1 MPLSP
6 DPGPEFDVL
15 LAYMRAVRNFEFSG
29 YKRAGLARRI
39 TKRMRAVGA
48 ETYPEY
54 QAYLEAHPGEFAE
67 LFNTILINVTAF
79 FRDEA
84 LWEYLRTDVVPQ
96 ILAARGPSDPIR
108 VWCAGCA
115 TGQEAYT
122 LAIVLAEALGETQF
136 RERVKLYGTDLDDDA
151 LATARQGVYQDRD
164 VAAMPAELVE
174 RYFERDGQRL
184 TFRKDLRRLL
194 IFGRNDLMQDAPI
207 SRIDLLTCRN
217 TLMYFDA
224 PTQARILA
232 RFQFALNEGG
242 VLVLGRAETL
252 LTHTSLFVP
261 VDLKRRVF
269 MKAPRY
275 RGMAGDAVAANSYG
289 WRSRLAPG
297 TRNVDGELR
306 DAAFDAAP
314 VAQLAIDR
322 TGRVLAINERARAL
336 FQLGAADIGR
346 PLQDLEV
353 SYRPFELRSLIDQAL
368 SEGRPV
374 VNGDVPWRAPG
385 GELRW
390 FDIRVA
396 PLLAP
401 TEFGSTTPPTG
412 AGVSATFSEVTRHKQ
427 LQQQVQEAQAELE
440 SAYQELQ
447 STNEELETTNEEL
460 HSTVEELE
468 TTNEEL
474 QSTNEELE
482 TMNEELQ
489 STNEELQTINDE
501 LRLRSEELNRL
512 NAFLESVFA
521 SLRAGVAVLDRDLR
535 VLGWSNRAADQWG
548 VRADEVI
555 GTRFLTLDIGLP
567 VAGLSEMIRA
577 CLAGTDNGEELVVAA
592 TNRRGRAIQCRVT
605 ARALLTRG
613 ELEPHGVLVL
623 MEDLAGA
630 PAQSVDGSGV
640 DGSGAD
646 GSGADGSGADG
657 SGVDGSGAD
666 GSGVDGS
673 GVDGSGVDG
682 SGVDGSGVDGSGADG
697 SGAIRVLGASA
708 EA

>member
-1 MPLSP
+1 MPLPP
-6 DPGPEFDVL
+6 DPGPEFDSL
-15 LAYMRAVRNFEFSG
+15 LAYMRAVRNFEFGG

-39 TKRMRAVGA
+39 TKRMRAIGV
-48 ETYPEY
+48 ETFPDY
-54 QAYLEAHPGEFAE
+54 QAHLETHPGEFGE

-84 LWEYLRTDVVPQ
+84 LWEYLRTEVVPQ
-96 ILAARGPSDPIR
+96 LLAIRGPMDPIR

-151 LATARQGVYQDRD
+151 LATARQGVYHERD
-164 VAAMPAELVE
+164 LAAVPPELVE
-174 RYFERDGQRL
+174 RYFEREGPRL

-232 RFQFALNEGG
+232 RFQFALNDGG

-261 VDLKRRVF
+261 VDLKRRIF
-269 MKAPRY
+269 MKAPRF
-275 RGMAGDAVAANSYG
+275 RGAPGELAAPNAYS
-289 WRSRLAPG
+289 WRARLAPG
-297 TRNVDGELR
+297 APGTRTADGELR

-322 TGRVLAINERARAL
+322 TGRVLAINERARTL
-336 FQLGAADIGR
+336 FQLGAADLGR

-374 VNGDVPWRAPG
+374 VSGDVPWRAPG

-396 PLLAP
+396 PLVAP
-401 TEFGSTTPPTG
+401 SDAGATTPSAGT
-412 AGVSATFSEVTRHKQ
+412 GVSATFTEVTRHKQ
-427 LQQQVQEAQAELE
+427 LQQQVQDAQAELE
-440 SAYQELQ
+440 AAYQELQ

-501 LRLRSEELNRL
+501 LRQRSEDLNRL
-512 NAFLESVFA
+512 NAFLESVLA
-521 SLRAGVAVLDRDLR
+521 SLRAGVAVLGRDLR
-535 VLGWSNRAADQWG
+535 VVGWSNRAVDQWG
-548 VRADEVI
+548 VRTEEVI
-555 GTRFLTLDIGLP
+555 GTRFFSLDIGLP
-567 VAGLSEMIRA
+567 VARLVGLVRA
-577 CLAGTDNGEELVVAA
+577 CLAGTSNGEELIVAA

-605 ARALLTRG
+605 VRALLTLG
-613 ELEPHGVLVL
+613 ELEPHGVLIL
-623 MEDLAGA
+623 MEDLASEPARGA
-630 PAQSVDGSGV
+630 ESASTDRTETDGLDADV
-640 DGSGAD
+640 SGAAVKSD
-646 GSGADGSGADG
+646 APESGSNA
-657 SGVDGSGAD
+657 
-666 GSGVDGS
+666 SGVDGS
-673 GVDGSGVDG
+673 GVDGSDGNG
-682 SGVDGSGVDGSGADG
+682 SGTSRGGPSHPGFRHGTA
-697 SGAIRVLGASA
+697 
-708 EA
+708 